1 MVSPE
6 RLVANRIRSFVMRAG
21 RMTPSQQ
28 RGWEEG
34 FPQLGLAVDAGLLD
48 WDTTFGFAGR
58 RVVEVGFGMGD
69 SLLQIAEA
77 EATSQ
82 FLGIEVH
89 RPGVGRLLAQ
99 TLTAKV
105 DNLRV
110 YAEDAVDVLTRC
122 LAPDSVDAFHVF
134 FPDPWHKKKHHKR
147 RLIQTDLVSQL
158 SARLRPGGYVHL
170 ATDWEPYV
178 EHMFDVLEAEPTLL
192 NTHGPRVA
200 VSRPDYRP
208 LTKFEARGERLGH
221 GVWDLMYHRQ

>member
-1 MVSPE
+1 VAFPE

-34 FPQLGLAVDAGLLD
+34 FPQLGLAVNAGLLD
-48 WDTTFGFAGR
+48 WDATFGFAGR

-69 SLLQIAEA
+69 SLLQMAEA
-77 EATSQ
+77 DAATQ

-99 TLTAKV
+99 TLTANV
-105 DNLRV
+105 RNLRV
-110 YAEDAVDVLTRC
+110 YAEDAVDVLTHC
-122 LAPDSVDAFHVF
+122 LAPNSVDAFHVF

-147 RLIQTDLVSQL
+147 RLIQADLVRQL
-158 SARLRPGGYVHL
+158 SGRLRRGGYVHL

-192 NTHGPRVA
+192 NTHGNRVA